1 MEEPAAEPSPDSG
14 LRRRLYVVI
23 FEAETPAG
31 RGFDVALL
39 VLILLSVLA
48 VLLESVEGLRAAY
61 GRELRW
67 LEWAITLLFTLEY
80 LVRLWVVRRPLAYAW
95 SFFGVVDLLAILPT
109 YLSLAI
115 PGAQSLL
122 VVRALRLLRVF
133 RILKL
138 VHFLGEAQVLQRAL
152 RASGRK
158 ITVFLVTVL
167 TLVLV
172 IGAVMYLVEGPENGF
187 TSIPESMYWAIVT
200 MTTVGYGDIAPRT
213 LPGKLLASLVMIIGY
228 AIIAVPT
235 GIVTVEMAEAS
246 RRIRSTRACRSC
258 GEEDHDPDAR
268 FCKRCGAAL

>member
-1 MEEPAAEPSPDSG
+1 MEEPAAEPSPASG

-48 VLLESVEGLRAAY
+48 VLLESVAGLRADY

-80 LVRLWVVRRPLAYAW
+80 LLRLWVVRRPLAYAW

-122 VVRALRLLRVF
+122 VIRALRLLRVF

-246 RRIRSTRACRSC
+246 RRTRSTRACPTC
-258 GEEDHDPDAR
+258 GEEDHDRDAR